1 MVLPQILFIFVVVAS
16 DTGSGVFEGP
26 DRSLGHHKM
35 QPLLKNTIDDDRR
48 EFFEIM
54 SDLRI
59 WMNEKMEELGT
70 RAQEHGIEVVFR
82 VLQI

>member
-1 MVLPQILFIFVVVAS
+1 MRHAIDLHSFEHYMTL
-16 DTGSGVFEGP
+16 VFEGP